1 MHKNLIVSI
10 AASLLL
16 ILILLFYYSAN
27 KALGTHT
34 SMATRHQA
42 VFNGFQRL
50 DQLMHN
56 AAVSHPDMIQSPE
69 AYPFSQLFITDSV
82 EIALQLQQLR
92 ETAIDTQNLQ
102 TLAQLHSLIG
112 HEAQWLLNSNVP
124 DSILHHHGGQ
134 HLAALLQ
141 IDSLISKGTNR
152 TAFLIGYR
160 QQQIA
165 REMTKVRSLIIGF
178 VILSCALLIYTTAV
192 SLKQHSKRKNK
203 EQELTMVLNT
213 ISDGVM
219 SVDTQWRYTFLNDA
233 AMANHVGAK
242 ASIIGQPIWTV
253 HPGLEESAFGQK
265 YKEAIS
271 TGQMQEVEAFFA
283 PQNSWFAARIYPS
296 AEGLTIY
303 YQDVTEKR
311 KAADTMSRMLKE
323 IKDYRFAL
331 DEASIVAIT
340 DQKGVISHANENF
353 CRISG
358 YTLEELIGKDH
369 RIINSG
375 YHTKEFIRNLWV
387 TIANGKIWKGEMR
400 NRAKDGTIYWVDT
413 TIVPFLN
420 EQGKPYQYIAIRA
433 DITQRKEAQERLLI
447 SERTYKTIASS
458 IPGSVICLLD
468 RDFRYMLIEGD
479 MLEKLGYAK
488 SDLLGK
494 RAGEAL
500 PPDVFKEVEP
510 QLNAVLEGRVMTRE
524 VIMNGFDIV
533 SRYIPLKDANG
544 EVDAIMTVAMDV
556 TKLKQAQRDIGE
568 LNTNLERTIALRT
581 EELRKSNEELE
592 AFSYSV
598 SHDLRAPLRGIIG
611 FAAVLKEE
619 YGGKLDEEADRI
631 IQIIQ
636 QSAGKMG
643 QLIDDLL
650 AFSRTGKQALQK
662 SMLNTTAL
670 VEEVIQECSRQDLRQ
685 IVRWEI
691 GELPKV
697 NADLNTL
704 RQVWSNLLSNAIK
717 YSSTIESPCIQIG
730 ASRQANS
737 WEFFVKDN
745 GVGFDQKY
753 KHKLFRV
760 FQRLHDA
767 DEFEGTGVGLALV
780 DRIITKHG
788 GSIRGEGKPGEGA
801 CFTFSLPA

>member
-1 MHKNLIVSI
+1 
-10 AASLLL
+10 
-16 ILILLFYYSAN
+16 
-27 KALGTHT
+27 
-34 SMATRHQA
+34 MATRHQA
-42 VFNGFQRL
+42 VFQGFQRL
-50 DQLMHN
+50 NQLVHN
-56 AAVSHPDMIQSPE
+56 AAVSHPDMIRSQQ
-69 AYPFSQLFITDSV
+69 AYPFSQLFITDSI
-82 EIALQLQQLR
+82 EISRQVQELR
-92 ETAIDTQNLQ
+92 ETAVDTQNLR
-102 TLAQLHSLIG
+102 TLGQLHSLIG
-112 HEAQWLLNSNVP
+112 REVQWLLKSNVP
-124 DSILHHHGGQ
+124 DSILHQHGRE

-141 IDSLISKGTNR
+141 IDALISKGTRR
-152 TAFLIGYR
+152 TTFLVSYR

-165 REMTKVRSLIIGF
+165 REMRKVQVLIVLF

-192 SLKQHSKRKNK
+192 SLKQYSKRKNK
-203 EQELTMVLNT
+203 EQELAMVLNT
-213 ISDGVM
+213 ISDGVI
-219 SVDTQWRYTFLNDA
+219 SIDAQWRYTFLNDA
-233 AMANHVGAK
+233 AMANHAGEK
-242 ASIIGQPIWTV
+242 ASIVGQSIWTV

-265 YKEAIS
+265 YREAFS
-271 TGQMQEVEAFFA
+271 TGQIQEVESFFA
-283 PQNSWFAARIYPS
+283 PLKSWFAARIYPS

-311 KAADTMSRMLKE
+311 KAADAMSRMLKE

-340 DQKGVISHANENF
+340 DQKGIISHANENF

-358 YTLEELIGKDH
+358 YKLEELIGKDH

-375 YHTKEFIRNLWV
+375 YHSKEFIRNLWV
-387 TIANGKIWKGEMR
+387 TIANGKIWKGELR

-420 EQGKPYQYIAIRA
+420 EEGKPYQYIAIRA

-468 RDFRYMLIEGD
+468 RDFRYRLIEGD
-479 MLEKLGYAK
+479 MLEKLGFSK

-494 RAGEAL
+494 QASEAL
-500 PPDVFKEVEP
+500 PPEVFNELEP
-510 QLNAVLEGRVMTRE
+510 QLKGALAGRVMTRE
-524 VIMNGFDIV
+524 MIMNGFDIV
-533 SRYIPLKDANG
+533 ARYIPLKDASG
-544 EVDAIMTVAMDV
+544 EVDEIMTVAMDV

-568 LNTNLERTIALRT
+568 LNTNLEGTIALRT

-592 AFSYSV
+592 SFSYSV

-619 YGGKLDEEADRI
+619 YGGTLDEEADRI

-670 VEEVIQECSRQDLRQ
+670 VAEVIQECSRQDLRQ
-685 IVRWEI
+685 TVRWEV
-691 GELPKV
+691 GELPGV
-697 NADLNTL
+697 NADLNSL

-717 YSSTIESPCIQIG
+717 YSSTKERPCIQIG
-730 ASRQANS
+730 ASRKANT

-753 KHKLFRV
+753 KHKLFGV

-780 DRIITKHG
+780 NRIITKHG
-788 GSIRGEGKPGEGA
+788 GTIRGEGKPGEGA